1 MICHLILL
9 IQEFGIEQAFYQSSL
24 SICLNGKHIKSKYS
38 RHRRERKVIK
48 EDDNEVFS
56 IYYHFDGQHVDER
69 VDEIVDTNDYYG
81 VKSSKR
87 M

>member
-1 MICHLILL
+1 M
-9 IQEFGIEQAFYQSSL
+9 
-24 SICLNGKHIKSKYS
+24 
-38 RHRRERKVIK
+38 IK

-69 VDEIVDTNDYYG
+69 VDEVVDTNDYYG